1 MSKPKSTGSL
11 YQRGTIWWIQY
22 YRPGNPQPVRESS
35 GSEVKADAEKL
46 LKRRQGE
53 IVTGKFA
60 GLRPERITFREL
72 SPEILDDYRM
82 NAKRTLAHVQRR
94 LTLHLLPALGDIR
107 AANFTTAHIRK
118 YIADRQRS
126 KASNASINRELSI
139 IKRVFRLAFRSDPPK
154 VARIPFVPMLREN
167 NVRKGFLE
175 HDHYLQLRDALPE
188 PLRPLFVVAYHV
200 GCRMG
205 ELKALLWRQV
215 DLRALRITLDPGTT
229 KNGEGR
235 TLPIYGDMIEWLK
248 IEKAIHD
255 QNYPDCPYVFRRGGQ
270 PIKSFYKSWLTAVA
284 AVGLPKLRPHDLR
297 RSAVRLMT
305 RAGIPEKIAMQ
316 VTGHKTRS
324 IYDRYNIVNEGDLRL
339 FTAKMDAH
347 LESLGAQAETQGD
360 SALPD
365 TITDTMAPFEGHEE
379 AAAKRVSRLN

>member
-1 MSKPKSTGSL
+1 
-11 YQRGTIWWIQY
+11 
-22 YRPGNPQPVRESS
+22 
-35 GSEVKADAEKL
+35 
-46 LKRRQGE
+46 
-53 IVTGKFA
+53 
-60 GLRPERITFREL
+60 
-72 SPEILDDYRM
+72 
-82 NAKRTLAHVQRR
+82 
-94 LTLHLLPALGDIR
+94 
-107 AANFTTAHIRK
+107 
-118 YIADRQRS
+118 
-126 KASNASINRELSI
+126 
-139 IKRVFRLAFRSDPPK
+139 VFRLAFRSDPPK